1 MAIILVADDDEFSR
15 HLLATQLRQ
24 AGHRVYEAHDGSE
37 ALDFYMASAPHAV
50 ITDLQMPHMNGHELI
65 AKLRKVGTTVPIV
78 AVSGGGKAMLATAL
92 ELGANLCLAKPVDCS
107 HVVELLTPMLSKASL
122 S

>member
-15 HLLATQLRQ
+15 HLLATQLRH

-37 ALDFYMASAPHAV
+37 ALDFFMASAPNAV

-65 AKLRKVGTTVPIV
+65 AKLREVGSTVPIV
-78 AVSGGGKAMLATAL
+78 AVSGGGKVMLATAL
-92 ELGANLCLAKPVDCS
+92 ELGANLCLAKPVDCR
-107 HVVELLTPMLSKASL
+107 HLVELLTPMLSKPAIN
-122 S
+122 